1 MAARRRSRDQ
11 GSISETQ
18 GQRVLSGY
26 KNDSICGTWEV
37 LADAVYAGGSSA
49 LKKQRWWSVGRE
61 KFAWSKKIAP
71 LMDVDNNA
79 SPSFCYFREKLRE
92 LT

>member
-1 MAARRRSRDQ
+1 M
-11 GSISETQ
+11 
-18 GQRVLSGY
+18 LSGY

-37 LADAVYAGGSSA
+37 LADAVYTGGSSA
-49 LKKQRWWSVGRE
+49 LKKQLWWSVGRE
-61 KFAWSKKIAP
+61 KSAWSKKIAP

-79 SPSFCYFREKLRE
+79 SPSFRYFREKLRE